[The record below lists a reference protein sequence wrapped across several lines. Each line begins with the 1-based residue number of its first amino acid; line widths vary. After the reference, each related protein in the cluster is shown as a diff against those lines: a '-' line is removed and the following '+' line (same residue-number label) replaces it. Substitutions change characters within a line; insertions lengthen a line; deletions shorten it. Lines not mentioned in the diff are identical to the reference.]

1 MKNEKA
7 LHDLLREVSP
17 KEYLELLRLLNNCY
31 LETVES
37 GVNMD
42 VIYRIQRLED
52 YFQNLNEIMPNFVET
67 K

>member
-1 MKNEKA
+1 MTTEKA
-7 LHDLLREVSP
+7 LHDLFKEVHP

-31 LETVES
+31 LETADG

-52 YFQNLNEIMPNFVET
+52 FISHLN
-67 K
+67 KSSADR